1 MMEPRQKKVAAVLIG
16 ASVILIWRVYAVVTD
31 RFPASV
37 EAASVDGVTPM
48 PPSSANDA
56 LLARDGEE
64 TWKIQTTLAARPWQ
78 AGPFRA
84 EPDRPVQMDE
94 DDHND
99 DEAGSGDEQP
109 QPPDFKFTGVSRV
122 DDSFRAF
129 AGDRVLR
136 LGDIVSPG
144 LEVIEITRRTTT
156 LASQEWA
163 FRYELGVP
171 QPTIRPR
178 SETP

>member
-1 MMEPRQKKVAAVLIG
+1 MEPRQKKVAAVLIG

-31 RFPASV
+31 RFPARV
-37 EAASVDGVTPM
+37 KAASVDAVAPM
-48 PPSSANDA
+48 PPSSAKDA
-56 LLARDGEE
+56 ILARDGEE
-64 TWKIQTTLAARPWQ
+64 TWNIQTTLAARPWQ

-84 EPDRPVQMDE
+84 RPDEPMQL
-94 DDHND
+94 DDD
-99 DEAGSGDEQP
+99 DDDDDVVAPGDERP
-109 QPPDFKFTGVSRV
+109 QPPDFNFTGVSRV

-136 LGDIVSPG
+136 VGDIVAPG
-144 LEVIEITRRTTT
+144 WEVIGITRRTAT
-156 LASQEWA
+156 LASQEWM
-163 FRYELGVP
+163 FRYELGVS